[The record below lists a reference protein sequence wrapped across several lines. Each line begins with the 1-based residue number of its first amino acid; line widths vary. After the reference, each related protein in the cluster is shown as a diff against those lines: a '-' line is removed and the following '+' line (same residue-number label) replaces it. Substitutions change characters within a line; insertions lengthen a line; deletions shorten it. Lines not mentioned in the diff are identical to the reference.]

1 MAWVTTRLH
10 PMKKR
15 LETVATEGRGGTV
28 LQGREVTV
36 HSPEKEDSG
45 PEVARTW
52 RRQNSVVQESGMA
65 SGVKWE
71 LLKKESVQRA
81 EML

>member
-1 MAWVTTRLH
+1 MVWVTTHLH

-15 LETVATEGRGGTV
+15 LETVATEVQGGTI

-36 HSPEKEDSG
+36 RSPEKEESG

-52 RRQNSVVQESGMA
+52 RRQNSVVQESGVA
-65 SGVKWE
+65 SEVKWE
-71 LLKKESVQRA
+71 VLKEESV
-81 EML
+81 